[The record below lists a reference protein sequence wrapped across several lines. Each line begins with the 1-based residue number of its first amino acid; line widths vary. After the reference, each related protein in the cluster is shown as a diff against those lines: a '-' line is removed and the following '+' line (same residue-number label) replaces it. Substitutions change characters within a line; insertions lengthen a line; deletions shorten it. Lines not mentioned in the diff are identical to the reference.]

1 MIEVTVHFK
10 DHPTTS
16 FVCQVIDSIGES
28 TGTLGLYLND
38 KLVYVISPHSYH
50 YMEVR
55 DMTVPNTT
63 LQEDPQIS
71 LH

>member
-16 FVCQVIDSIGES
+16 FICQVIEPIVENSE
-28 TGTLGLYLND
+28 TLGLYLND
-38 KLVYVISPHSYH
+38 KLVYAISPHSYH
-50 YMEVR
+50 YIEVR
-55 DMTVPNTT
+55 DMSVPNTT
-63 LQEDPQIS
+63 LEEDPQIS